1 MYHINK
7 RVYIYI
13 YICMYM
19 YMYKRML
26 DLKPE
31 NVKEDQL
38 MYQKKCIYIYTL
50 RSTDIVQVS
59 RVQVILTSLHHY
71 FYYYYYLFLFLLLLL
86 EMGENVCAGISIDIS
101 CFRLLLVLALNPIIN
116 MLNAQSYLLKPPL

>member
-7 RVYIYI
+7 RVYIHKYM
-13 YICMYM
+13 YMYMYM

-26 DLKPE
+26 NLKPE
-31 NVKEDQL
+31 NVKEDQH

-50 RSTDIVQVS
+50 RSTNIVQVS

-71 FYYYYYLFLFLLLLL
+71 YY
-86 EMGENVCAGISIDIS
+86 
-101 CFRLLLVLALNPIIN
+101 
-116 MLNAQSYLLKPPL
+116 